1 MAVEIVTESAAQT
14 RNIGRKFARILRVG
28 DSVALTG
35 ELGSGKT
42 VFVQGAVQGLG
53 YKGNVTS
60 PTFTLIHEYS
70 ADVPVRHFD
79 CFRLRQPSDI
89 LTAGIEDYLDGDG
102 VLFVEW
108 ADRIKD
114 YFNQWLWKI
123 DFYFVNNEDNR
134 RRIRF
139 RPGARAEASDHMENL
154 KAILTGLAE
163 ITP

>member
-14 RNIGRKFARILRVG
+14 RNVGRKFARILRVG

-53 YKGNVTS
+53 YKGHVTS

-70 ADVPVRHFD
+70 ADVLIRHFD
-79 CFRLRQPSDI
+79 CFRLHQPSDV

-102 VLFVEW
+102 ILFVEW
-108 ADRIKD
+108 ADKIKD
-114 YFNQWLWKI
+114 YFNQWLWEI
-123 DFYFVNNEDNR
+123 NFFFVNNEENN

-139 RPGARAEASDHMENL
+139 RTSARTEAPDRIEDL

-163 ITP
+163 MTP